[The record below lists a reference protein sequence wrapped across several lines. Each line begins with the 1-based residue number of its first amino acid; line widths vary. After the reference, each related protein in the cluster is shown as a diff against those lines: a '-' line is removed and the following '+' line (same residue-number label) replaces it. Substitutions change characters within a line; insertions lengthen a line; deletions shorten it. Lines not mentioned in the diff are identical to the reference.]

1 MKIVYANNFYLK
13 LKGLMFQKNINYG
26 MYFTNTN
33 KLHTFFMRENID
45 IIGLNSNNIICD
57 IYQNVKPNKII
68 ILQNSI
74 HTLELPANSK
84 NNYKIGDK
92 INLDIPNL
100 KS

>member
-1 MKIVYANNFYLK
+1 
-13 LKGLMFQKNINYG
+13 MFQKNINYG

-45 IIGLNSNNIICD
+45 IIGLDSNNIICD

-68 ILQNSI
+68 ILRNSV
-74 HTLELPANSK
+74 HTLELPANLK

-92 INLDIPNL
+92 INLGIPNL

>member
-45 IIGLNSNNIICD
+45 IIGLDSKNIICD

-68 ILQNSI
+68 ILKNSI

-84 NNYKIGDK
+84 NNYKIGDT

>member
-26 MYFTNTN
+26 MYFTNTT

-45 IIGLNSNNIICD
+45 IIGLDSNNIICD
-57 IYQNVKPNKII
+57 IYQNIKPNKII
-68 ILQNSI
+68 ILKNSI

-84 NNYKIGDK
+84 NNYKIGDT

-100 KS
+100 KF